1 MSVEERIAALEQEN
15 IRLKEDNEKLMSII
29 AQMKVTLN
37 RLVKHYISEGSK
49 HVPRLKKWPLRGT
62 QKPFPF
68 FANQVCSLL

>member
-37 RLVKHYISEGSK
+37 RLVKHLSLIHISE
-49 HVPRLKKWPLRGT
+49 PTRP
-62 QKPFPF
+62 
-68 FANQVCSLL
+68 